1 MSIGGLLVFLD
12 RDGVLT
18 EPVLRP
24 GAKPEAA
31 LHPADVSLCSGAAE
45 GLRTLRRI
53 GATTVLVSNQ
63 PGAAKGETS
72 LASLLAVHER
82 LTAHLEDEGLRLD
95 AHYYCF
101 HHPEAVDVTLL
112 GPCACRKPNVGLLE
126 EAVQALYHG
135 GRPESVWMVGDTDAD
150 VEAGGAF
157 GARTVLIEHPLSA
170 HRRSAHVTP
179 DYRADSLQEAAILI
193 SQSDQ
198 TL

>member
-18 EPVLRP
+18 EPVPRP

-31 LHPADVSLCSGAAE
+31 LEPADVSLCSGAAE
-45 GLRTLRRI
+45 GLRALQRI

-63 PGAAKGETS
+63 PGAAKGETT

-82 LTAHLEDEGLRLD
+82 VTAQLADEGLRLD

-101 HHPEAVDVTLL
+101 HHPKAVDVTLL
-112 GPCACRKPNVGLLE
+112 GPCACRKPKVGLLE

-135 GRPESVWMVGDTDAD
+135 GRPQSVWMVGDTDAD
-150 VEAGGAF
+150 VEAGVAF
-157 GARTVLIEHPLSA
+157 GARTVLVEHPLSA
-170 HRRSAHVTP
+170 HRRSTDVTP
-179 DYRADSLQEAAILI
+179 DYRAGSLREAAILI
-193 SQSDQ
+193 SRNDP
-198 TL
+198 TP